1 MSIPVKIDDLATA
14 LEDFDTAY
22 LLTVGD
28 GHVKV
33 VCVVAEVDGRSV
45 RIPTGSKGT
54 ARNLEQNP
62 AVTLMCPPREVKGM
76 TLIVDGTAEP
86 DGEGFRMTPTG
97 AILHRPAA
105 HADGAVTTDGCGNDC
120 QHL

>member
-1 MSIPVKIDDLATA
+1 MSIPVKMEDLART

-28 GHVKV
+28 GGVKV
-33 VCVVAEVDGRSV
+33 VCVVVQPDGQAL
-45 RIPTGSKGT
+45 RIPTGSRGT
-54 ARNLEQNP
+54 ARNLERN
-62 AVTLMCPPREVKGM
+62 AAGTVMCPPRAAKGM
-76 TLIVDGTAEP
+76 TLIVDGELSV
-86 DGEGFRMTPTG
+86 DGEGFLMRPTG

-105 HADGAVTTDGCGNDC
+105 HADGPVADDGCGNDC